1 MNDSLRYRVAAAA
14 GTAATAFIIYLS
26 TLAPSLDFI
35 DAGELAAVAHTFGIA
50 HPTGYPL
57 FTMLAGIWSWLPI
70 GDGVYRLNV
79 FSAFCSAVGVAF
91 FVDAIWHFLG
101 LRPRKMKGSKKGVHH
116 VEGDYERIVIAI
128 IGGLAIALS
137 RTYWRTALSIEVYT
151 LHMLMLGL
159 IFWAASRLLLAMHDD
174 ALRSRIPR
182 RLLLLALFC
191 GLSFSNHMSTIFL
204 APGLLLLP
212 VVLLRKKIL
221 KATKLLPAAAAFAAG
236 LLPYVYLPLRAASD
250 PWLNWGNP
258 VTWER
263 IIWHVTGKQYS
274 VWMFSGADA
283 WRQQFSVVTA
293 MIPVDVQYL
302 ALVAALAG
310 MIALFRRNVLLG
322 SMLLLFFVTCLLW
335 AAGYDIHDIDAYML
349 LAFVTL
355 AVWTAMGAAVITR
368 WIAGRI
374 SLPLRRPIL
383 LGFVFVLPM
392 FGNGGAVSQRGN
404 YLVEDYTRNMFA
416 SLEKNA
422 LILSFQ
428 WDYWV
433 SASLYYQAVENFR
446 TDVIVLD
453 KELFRRSWY
462 LEQTRVNYPELY
474 ERSHA
479 EIEAF
484 EIELEKFERNL
495 PYDPNAIEVAFNR
508 LNNSFIDYNYAE
520 RPIYVTIEME
530 EQFAPDYIRVPVGL
544 AFRLYRPE
552 DLPPVEKLPF
562 PELSYR
568 PFQSND
574 RLPTGLHGMY
584 ASMLMNRAVYL
595 HRAGAFA
602 DAVPFFLRARDFAPD
617 DHRIRQWEQR
627 NEEAMRANP
636 GWHTPEN
643 QGNVQRDID
652 TE

>member
-1 MNDSLRYRVAAAA
+1 
-14 GTAATAFIIYLS
+14 
-26 TLAPSLDFI
+26 
-35 DAGELAAVAHTFGIA
+35 
-50 HPTGYPL
+50 
-57 FTMLAGIWSWLPI
+57 
-70 GDGVYRLNV
+70 
-79 FSAFCSAVGVAF
+79 
-91 FVDAIWHFLG
+91 
-101 LRPRKMKGSKKGVHH
+101 
-116 VEGDYERIVIAI
+116 
-128 IGGLAIALS
+128 
-137 RTYWRTALSIEVYT
+137 
-151 LHMLMLGL
+151 
-159 IFWAASRLLLAMHDD
+159 
-174 ALRSRIPR
+174 
-182 RLLLLALFC
+182 
-191 GLSFSNHMSTIFL
+191 
-204 APGLLLLP
+204 
-212 VVLLRKKIL
+212 
-221 KATKLLPAAAAFAAG
+221 
-236 LLPYVYLPLRAASD
+236 
-250 PWLNWGNP
+250 
-258 VTWER
+258 
-263 IIWHVTGKQYS
+263 
-274 VWMFSGADA
+274 
-283 WRQQFSVVTA
+283 
-293 MIPVDVQYL
+293 
-302 ALVAALAG
+302 
-310 MIALFRRNVLLG
+310 
-322 SMLLLFFVTCLLW
+322 
-335 AAGYDIHDIDAYML
+335 
-349 LAFVTL
+349 
-355 AVWTAMGAAVITR
+355 
-368 WIAGRI
+368 
-374 SLPLRRPIL
+374 
-383 LGFVFVLPM
+383 
-392 FGNGGAVSQRGN
+392 
-404 YLVEDYTRNMFA
+404 
-416 SLEKNA
+416 
-422 LILSFQ
+422 
-428 WDYWV
+428 V

-495 PYDPNAIEVAFNR
+495 PYDPNVIEAAFNR